1 LVEVWPSWVLQLLIV
16 SAPAPFDARLDPHL
30 PQITLE
36 ITDGAMD
43 VIADVGYDP
52 TYGARPLKRAIQRE
66 VENPIAKGELARRAT
81 WSWGVCGVYVLA
93 CDCVDTG
100 RCVAMLCI

>member
-1 LVEVWPSWVLQLLIV
+1 
-16 SAPAPFDARLDPHL
+16 
-30 PQITLE
+30 
-36 ITDGAMD
+36 MD

-66 VENPIAKGELARRAT
+66 VENPIAKGELARRGT

-93 CDCVDTG
+93 RDCVDTDG
-100 RCVAMLCI
+100 VVMLCMCSRKDHLLPGTNHLLVLTITTCASLLQASCAGTLCRTHRS